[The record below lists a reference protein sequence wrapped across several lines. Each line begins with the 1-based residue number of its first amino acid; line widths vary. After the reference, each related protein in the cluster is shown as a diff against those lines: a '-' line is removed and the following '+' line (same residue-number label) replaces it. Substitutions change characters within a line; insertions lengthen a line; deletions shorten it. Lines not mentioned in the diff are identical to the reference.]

1 MEFSKPVP
9 KYQLQGG
16 SSGGAGDA
24 VAPMPGV
31 IEKVFL
37 SNRVFEIQLN
47 FKVMVEEGAAVAAGD
62 PLMVMIAMKMEY
74 VIKVTFTQFRCW
86 SKEHGQ
92 DPAHNCTNLKQ
103 NAQIMLRHLLLEQC
117 PESLARLETSWR
129 RIRFQSHHHHTK
141 HKHCHHHKEHYDHTH
156 HHNHS
161 ITITTNIIII
171 NTMIIT
177 PHPSSKH
184 HYHHKH
190 HRQQKYHHQHKNNY
204 HPSSQ
209 TQSPSVQIYH
219 THVQVLVAFQA
230 EE

>member
-37 SNRVFEIQLN
+37 SNRVFEVQQN

-74 VIKVTFTQFRCW
+74 VIKVTFTQLSFGAGLKNTDKTQHTMHKSCSGTCCW
-86 SKEHGQ
+86 
-92 DPAHNCTNLKQ
+92 N
-103 NAQIMLRHLLLEQC
+103 
-117 PESLARLETSWR
+117 
-129 RIRFQSHHHHTK
+129 
-141 HKHCHHHKEHYDHTH
+141 
-156 HHNHS
+156 
-161 ITITTNIIII
+161 
-171 NTMIIT
+171 
-177 PHPSSKH
+177 
-184 HYHHKH
+184 
-190 HRQQKYHHQHKNNY
+190 
-204 HPSSQ
+204 
-209 TQSPSVQIYH
+209 SVQSRW
-219 THVQVLVAFQA
+219 QCWRLRG